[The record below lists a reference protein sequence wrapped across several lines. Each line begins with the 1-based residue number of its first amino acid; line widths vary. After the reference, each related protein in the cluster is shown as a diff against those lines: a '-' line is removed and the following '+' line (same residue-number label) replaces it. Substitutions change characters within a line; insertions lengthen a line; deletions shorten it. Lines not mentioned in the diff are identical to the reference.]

1 MFVVGIS
8 NLGISSLSFISPGC
22 GHDLLVFQQLFSSP
36 ELCRDPE
43 GAECY
48 DFLASLMGCLFKG
61 AFGKEQGNIPESNL
75 EIGSFEV
82 FPFLFASKLS

>member
-1 MFVVGIS
+1 M
-8 NLGISSLSFISPGC
+8 SFISSGC
-22 GHDLLVFQQLFSSP
+22 GRNLLVFLQLFSSP
-36 ELCRDPE
+36 ELFRDPKE
-43 GAECY
+43 AEYY
-48 DFLASLMGCLFKG
+48 DFLVPLMGCLFKG